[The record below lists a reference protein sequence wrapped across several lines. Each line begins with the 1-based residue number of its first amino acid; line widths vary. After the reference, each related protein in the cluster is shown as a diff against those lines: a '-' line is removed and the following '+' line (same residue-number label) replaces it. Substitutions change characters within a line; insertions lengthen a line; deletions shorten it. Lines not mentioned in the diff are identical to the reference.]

1 MKEAEKH
8 LDDQQS
14 FVEPVAPE
22 QIQHLSQLFKALGDP
37 TRLRIL
43 YLLGDDEMRATKISE
58 TLGLEQSAVSHQLKK
73 LFDLRLVK
81 KRKERNT
88 VIYSQADSHVLQIL
102 TDAFTHIKEED
113 DLEMEA

>member
-1 MKEAEKH
+1 MKEAEEH
-8 LDDQQS
+8 LEDLHGT
-14 FVEPVAPE
+14 VEPE
-22 QIQHLSQLFKALGDP
+22 QIQHLSKMFKALGNP

-43 YLLGDDEMRATKISE
+43 YLLGESEMMATKISE
-58 TLGLEQSAVSHQLKK
+58 ELGLEQSAVSHQLKK
-73 LFDLRLVK
+73 LFELRLVK

-113 DLEMEA
+113 DQ

>member
-1 MKEAEKH
+1 MMEAEKNIE
-8 LDDQQS
+8 DQQELI
-14 FVEPVAPE
+14 EPVAPE
-22 QIQHLSQLFKALGDP
+22 QIQHLSKMFKVLGDP

-43 YLLGDDEMRATKISE
+43 YLLGRGEMMATKISE
-58 TLGLEQSAVSHQLKK
+58 ELGLEQSAVSHQLKK
-73 LFDLRLVK
+73 LFELRLVK

-113 DLEMEA
+113 DPEMEA

>member
-14 FVEPVAPE
+14 FVDPVAPE

-113 DLEMEA
+113 DPEMEA

>member
-113 DLEMEA
+113 DPETEA

>member
-58 TLGLEQSAVSHQLKK
+58 TLGLEQSAVSHQLRK

-113 DLEMEA
+113 DPEMEA

>member
-1 MKEAEKH
+1 MKEAEEH
-8 LDDQQS
+8 LEDLHGT
-14 FVEPVAPE
+14 VEPE
-22 QIQHLSQLFKALGDP
+22 QIQHLSKMFKALGDP

-43 YLLGDDEMRATKISE
+43 YLLGEDEMMATKISE
-58 TLGLEQSAVSHQLKK
+58 ELGLEQSAVSHQLKK
-73 LFDLRLVK
+73 LFELRLVK

-113 DLEMEA
+113 DQ

>member
-1 MKEAEKH
+1 MKEAEEH
-8 LDDQQS
+8 LEDLHGS
-14 FVEPVAPE
+14 VEPE
-22 QIQHLSQLFKALGDP
+22 QIQHLSKMFKALGDP

-43 YLLGDDEMRATKISE
+43 YLLGEGEMMATKISE
-58 TLGLEQSAVSHQLKK
+58 ELGLEQSAVSHQLKK
-73 LFDLRLVK
+73 LFELRLVK

-113 DLEMEA
+113 DQ

>member
-1 MKEAEKH
+1 MKEAENH
-8 LDDQQS
+8 LEKLRGT
-14 FVEPVAPE
+14 VEPE
-22 QIQHLSQLFKALGDP
+22 QIQHLSKMFKALGDP

-43 YLLGDDEMRATKISE
+43 YLLGEGEMMATKIAE
-58 TLGLEQSAVSHQLKK
+58 ELGLEQSAVSHQLKK
-73 LFDLRLVK
+73 LFELRLVK

-113 DLEMEA
+113 NH

>member
-1 MKEAEKH
+1 MNEDMQEYGAGSVSRGTV
-8 LDDQQS
+8 DPQQI
-14 FVEPVAPE
+14 E
-22 QIQHLSQLFKALGDP
+22 HLSKMFKALGDP

-43 YLLGDDEMRATKISE
+43 YLLGNGEMMATKISE
-58 TLGLEQSAVSHQLKK
+58 ELCLEQSAVSHQLKK

-81 KRKERNT
+81 RRKERNT

-113 DLEMEA
+113 AH

>member
-1 MKEAEKH
+1 MKKAEEH
-8 LDDQQS
+8 LEDLHGT
-14 FVEPVAPE
+14 VAPE
-22 QIQHLSQLFKALGDP
+22 QIQHLSKMFKALGDP

-43 YLLGDDEMRATKISE
+43 YLLGEGEMMATKISE
-58 TLGLEQSAVSHQLKK
+58 ELGLEQSAVSHQLKK
-73 LFDLRLVK
+73 LFELRLVK

-113 DLEMEA
+113 DQ

>member
-1 MKEAEKH
+1 MKKAEEQLEDLH
-8 LDDQQS
+8 GT
-14 FVEPVAPE
+14 VAPE
-22 QIQHLSQLFKALGDP
+22 QIQHLSKMFKALGDP

-43 YLLGDDEMRATKISE
+43 YLLGEGEMMATKISE
-58 TLGLEQSAVSHQLKK
+58 ELGLEQSAVSHQLKK
-73 LFDLRLVK
+73 LFELRLVK

-113 DLEMEA
+113 DQ